1 MLSKTSGSQMKRQ
14 RRNTKEEEMVDLLIT
29 MWRLVGSEGAF
40 FSEQRETD
48 ELKERGNRTDRK
60 SRPGVSIMETNRER

>member
-1 MLSKTSGSQMKRQ
+1 MVSKTSGSQMKRQ

-29 MWRLVGSEGAF
+29 MWRLAGSEGAF

>member
-1 MLSKTSGSQMKRQ
+1 
-14 RRNTKEEEMVDLLIT
+14 MVDLLIT
-29 MWRLVGSEGAF
+29 MWRLAGSEGAF